1 MGKGQW
7 SDSLDFSAGDC
18 GVLGN
23 ESGRGRA
30 RERARGGA
38 RARTSWYPLSS
49 GLHAHDPVRV
59 HPVAESCS
67 GPEHGLSG
75 PPRRFLV
82 PSTAAPRGAS
92 VLEPCGSLDR
102 LGSLQPANEAGVLA
116 LERRLPELR
125 NPTDGEKGRRLPSVP
140 NTAMIASS
148 RPPIFTLLASSSTSG
163 IDYAGAGGRSRILPP
178 RGPRSS
184 RRDLTCT
191 PPRGDARWMR
201 HSCARRLE
209 EDRARLRAAKVVCVE

>member
-1 MGKGQW
+1 MHFLQVTVGCWEK
-7 SDSLDFSAGDC
+7 
-18 GVLGN
+18 
-23 ESGRGRA
+23 SGRGRA

-92 VLEPCGSLDR
+92 VPSPAEAWIDSGACSPRTR
-102 LGSLQPANEAGVLA
+102 LRGCSPLSVDFPSFATQPTAK
-116 LERRLPELR
+116 R
-125 NPTDGEKGRRLPSVP
+125 GRRLPSVP

-148 RPPIFTLLASSSTSG
+148 RPPIFTLLASSSHVESSTTR
-163 IDYAGAGGRSRILPP
+163 ARSFGTEPYPP
-178 RGPRSS
+178 SAS
-184 RRDLTCT
+184 TKLTLRPACT
-191 PPRGDARWMR
+191 PPRGDAVEMD
-201 HSCARRLE
+201 APLI
-209 EDRARLRAAKVVCVE
+209 ARAA